1 MTSHGSPRDAAQEI
15 PTGHE
20 MDELLKARISLGN
33 LMKGTHPLA
42 GHDYELIGKFVQ
54 TYCVADLEAR
64 RVINCLTHI
73 RLGTATTFALK
84 LNDKDALAHLIACA
98 DNCVWNIELA
108 EGIRK
113 AAEIF
118 VQHRHIRHM
127 FAHWAGRRIPGH
139 NCFIFF
145 TASLDKQKLPQ
156 GAVMIENVDDA
167 NVQYGLMPISNLL
180 EEQKK
185 LEGHAQYIGNMGRQL
200 EAKAIQIAQQF
211 AQDVANGKLT
221 PKPYIVAGG
230 ST

>member
-1 MTSHGSPRDAAQEI
+1 MTSHGSTRDAAQEI
-15 PTGHE
+15 STGHE

-33 LMKGTHPLA
+33 LMKGTHPLS

-73 RLGTATTFALK
+73 RLGATTTFALK

-98 DNCVWNIELA
+98 DTCVWNIELA
-108 EGIRK
+108 EGIRN

-139 NCFIFF
+139 NSFIFF
-145 TASLDKQKLPQ
+145 TASLEKQKLPQ

-200 EAKAIQIAQQF
+200 EEKAVQIAKQF

-230 ST
+230 NT